1 MSAKLTC
8 SFGRTL
14 TLKMTIVFS
23 WVVWL
28 LVGYQQHVD
37 AISKHPIVCVLAF
50 DGFRPDYIL
59 RGQTPTLERLSREGV
74 HTQFLKNV
82 FPTKTFVNFFS
93 MATGMYAHKHGVLGN
108 TAFNKDGQCI
118 GYSYELF
125 HYNSSITPIWTL
137 NELSGEGR
145 HSGVM
150 MWAGEQYEYRNVTPT
165 FSQEYNETM
174 PWNDRIDM
182 TMEWLTHKSTPINL
196 LYMYFEQPDS
206 DSHKYGVNSKN
217 VTKQLKRVDVTI
229 EYFLR
234 QLSKHDLMEKTN
246 LIILSDHGMVD
257 IDYDKMIDLRK
268 ILDPGSYTMCGG
280 SPVLQL
286 QLTQGL
292 EEEAYRNLTN
302 ARDQLKTFE
311 VYKKNEIPKR
321 WNYMGT
327 NRVTD
332 LLLVA
337 KLPYAFNDENVK
349 ADHGYDNAEPDMHA
363 YFTAIGPLF
372 KEKFSIKHLQNID
385 IYALVAYIMQMD
397 TAKLVMKPDASLAHI
412 ITILKSGAWENFQ
425 NHHTQNNLKYFVS
438 KHRRR
443 IHKREAT
450 VG

>member
-1 MSAKLTC
+1 MIIPNI
-8 SFGRTL
+8 TL
-14 TLKMTIVFS
+14 ILIIPKSTIFFNKRITSSKIYKMTENRTCRN
-23 WVVWL
+23 
-28 LVGYQQHVD
+28 LVG
-37 AISKHPIVCVLAF
+37 IVS
-50 DGFRPDYIL
+50 G
-59 RGQTPTLERLSREGV
+59 
-74 HTQFLKNV
+74 KNKV
-82 FPTKTFVNFFS
+82 IIFCF
-93 MATGMYAHKHGVLGN
+93 
-108 TAFNKDGQCI
+108 Q
-118 GYSYELF
+118 
-125 HYNSSITPIWTL
+125 TL

-286 QLTQGL
+286 QLTQGTN
-292 EEEAYRNLTN
+292 YRI
-302 ARDQLKTFE
+302 F
-311 VYKKNEIPKR
+311 
-321 WNYMGT
+321 
-327 NRVTD
+327 
-332 LLLVA
+332 
-337 KLPYAFNDENVK
+337 
-349 ADHGYDNAEPDMHA
+349 
-363 YFTAIGPLF
+363 
-372 KEKFSIKHLQNID
+372 
-385 IYALVAYIMQMD
+385 
-397 TAKLVMKPDASLAHI
+397 
-412 ITILKSGAWENFQ
+412 
-425 NHHTQNNLKYFVS
+425 
-438 KHRRR
+438 
-443 IHKREAT
+443 
-450 VG
+450 